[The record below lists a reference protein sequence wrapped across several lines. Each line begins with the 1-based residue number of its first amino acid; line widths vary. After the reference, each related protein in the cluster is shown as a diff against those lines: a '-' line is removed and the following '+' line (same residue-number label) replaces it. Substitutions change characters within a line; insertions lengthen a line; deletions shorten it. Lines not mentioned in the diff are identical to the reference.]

1 MSLETVIQ
9 ENTDTMK
16 KLIAAWNALTI
27 NAKSAQADVA
37 TGEHTVIKAGGV
49 PVVEVSA
56 PKPAPTPTAPETAT
70 PAPTEAAA
78 PTPATASPSEPALT
92 YDQVAKVI
100 LAHIQAKGK
109 PAAMALL
116 DGFKLKS
123 LTAAKPEQFAAIKA
137 KFEAELA

>member
-78 PTPATASPSEPALT
+78 PTPATASPSEPIA
-92 YDQVAKVI
+92 YEQVAAAITATVKVDRAKVVAA
-100 LAHIQAKGK
+100 LAKFGAAKGT
-109 PAAMALL
+109 ML
-116 DGFKLKS
+116 
-123 LTAAKPEQFAAIKA
+123 KPEQYADFLK
-137 KFEAELA
+137 ELA